1 MLIDITR
8 LMRRMLSTALSGV
21 DRVELAYAR
30 RYIVEGD
37 AEACVRFRSHFAV
50 IARPATLRFLSDVD
64 ALWTDAGRRR
74 SDQALLRFEAAIG
87 ASPSGNDLGRERT
100 ARLRRAVFRI
110 PFPGQRGDRRVAPGG
125 EAFPPSARKRAST
138 SMSPIPAS
146 SDPGFSGA

>member
-50 IARPATLRFLSDVD
+50 MARPATLRFLADVD

-74 SDQALLRFEAAIG
+74 SDQALSRFEAAIG
-87 ASPSGNDLGRERT
+87 AAPSGADRAAIEAHGSSAPFSGYRFLASGALTALRQA
-100 ARLRRAVFRI
+100 ARL
-110 PFPGQRGDRRVAPGG
+110 
-125 EAFPPSARKRAST
+125 SRKRAK
-138 SMSPIPAS
+138 ARVYVNVAH
-146 SDPGFSGA
+146 SGLERPRF